1 MSKIKTPIKHTEVKD
16 LLDEDTA
23 IAGQKF
29 VCVSFISPED
39 IIKKKEIFFFENYVK
54 TFDLNLSLS
63 KYNKFLNFIS
73 YKYKI
78 DIDDLQ
84 SNFNEFCSDE
94 KSELFDTT
102 LEDNYKNY
110 IDVNEEQLLQN
121 FNELYDFKTSVRG
134 VKIRGS
140 FSSQQEA
147 EIKAKQLRDNDKDH
161 DVYVGQVGLWLPFH
175 PQAYKTGKVDYLNNE
190 LNELMNYKKD
200 NDDVN
205 KEKFDNRVKETK
217 IKAINENIE
226 KAKKNNNK
234 LMQSIDENGN
244 LINADRMDVPGKNLL
259 YGNKTDD
266 PAVEDLRNEL
276 FNSDNVIIGIDK
288 DSDHGLS
295 AIKDRHS
302 ILQEQTTE
310 QTTDQTTEQTTDQTT
325 EQTSHQ
331 TTEQT

>member
-1 MSKIKTPIKHTEVKD
+1 MSTKKSSKKHTEVKD
-16 LLDEDTA
+16 LLDEDTP

-39 IIKKKEIFFFENYVK
+39 IIKKKELFYFENFVK

-73 YKYKI
+73 FKYKI
-78 DIDDLQ
+78 DIEDLQ
-84 SNFNEFCSDE
+84 SNFNEFCSEE

-110 IDVNEEQLLQN
+110 IEVNEEKLLEN
-121 FNELYDFKTSVRG
+121 FNELYDFQTSVRG

-140 FSSQQEA
+140 FPSQHEA
-147 EIKAKQLRDNDKDH
+147 EVKAKQLRDNDKNH

-175 PQAYKTGKVDYLNNE
+175 PQAYKTGKVEYLNSE
-190 LNELMNYKKD
+190 LNQLMNNKKN
-200 NDDVN
+200 NDEVN
-205 KEKFDNRVKETK
+205 KENFDNRVKATK

-234 LMQSIDENGN
+234 LMQSVDENGN

-259 YGNKTDD
+259 YGEKTNN
-266 PAVEDLRNEL
+266 PEIEDLRNEL
-276 FNSDNVIIGIDK
+276 FNSDDVIIGVNK
-288 DSDHGLS
+288 DSDYGAS
-295 AIKDRHS
+295 AILERQKQQQQS
-302 ILQEQTTE
+302 QEQTTE
-310 QTTDQTTEQTTDQTT
+310 EA
-325 EQTSHQ
+325 E
-331 TTEQT
+331 

>member
-1 MSKIKTPIKHTEVKD
+1 MSKIKTSIKHNDVAD

-39 IIKKKEIFFFENYVK
+39 IIKKKELFFFENYVK

-78 DIDDLQ
+78 NADDLQ
-84 SNFNEFCSDE
+84 SNFNEFCSEE

-110 IDVNEEQLLQN
+110 IDVNEEKLLEN

-140 FSSQQEA
+140 FNSQHEA
-147 EIKAKQLRDNDKDH
+147 EIKAKQLRDNDKNH

-190 LNELMNYKKD
+190 LNQLMNYKKD
-200 NDDVN
+200 NDEST
-205 KEKFDNRVKETK
+205 KQQFDNRVKETK
-217 IKAINENIE
+217 IKAITENIE

-234 LMQSIDENGN
+234 LMQSIDETGN

-259 YGNKTDD
+259 YGQKTDD
-266 PAVEDLRNEL
+266 PEVENLRNEL

-288 DSDHGLS
+288 ESDHGLS
-295 AIKDRHS
+295 AIKDRSSKLHDQTS
-302 ILQEQTTE
+302 EQTTE
-310 QTTDQTTEQTTDQTT
+310 QPT
-325 EQTSHQ
+325 
-331 TTEQT
+331 

>member
-1 MSKIKTPIKHTEVKD
+1 MSTKKASKKHTEVKD
-16 LLDEDTA
+16 LLDEDTP

-29 VCVSFISPED
+29 VCVSFISPDD
-39 IIKKKEIFFFENYVK
+39 IIKKKEIFYFENFVK

-73 YKYKI
+73 FKYKI
-78 DIDDLQ
+78 DIEELQ
-84 SNFNEFCSDE
+84 SNFNEFCSEE

-102 LEDNYKNY
+102 LEDYYKNY
-110 IDVNEEQLLQN
+110 IEVNEEKLLEN
-121 FNELYDFKTSVRG
+121 YNELYDFQTSVRG

-140 FSSQQEA
+140 FSSQHEA
-147 EIKAKQLRDNDKDH
+147 EIKAKQLRDYDKNH

-175 PQAYKTGKVDYLNNE
+175 PQAYKTGKVEYLNSE
-190 LNELMNYKKD
+190 LNQLMNYKND
-200 NDDVN
+200 NDEIN

-259 YGNKTDD
+259 YGKKTDN
-266 PAVEDLRNEL
+266 PEIENLRNEL
-276 FNSDNVIIGIDK
+276 FDSDDVIIGVNK
-288 DSDHGLS
+288 DSDYGAG
-295 AIKDRHS
+295 AILERQK
-302 ILQEQTTE
+302 QKEQTIDNTS
-310 QTTDQTTEQTTDQTT
+310 
-325 EQTSHQ
+325 EQTSQ
-331 TTEQT
+331 QISEKTSE

>member
-1 MSKIKTPIKHTEVKD
+1 M
-16 LLDEDTA
+16 
-23 IAGQKF
+23 
-29 VCVSFISPED
+29 
-39 IIKKKEIFFFENYVK
+39 
-54 TFDLNLSLS
+54 
-63 KYNKFLNFIS
+63 NFIS

-295 AIKDRHS
+295 AIKDRHP
-302 ILQEQTTE
+302 ILQE
-310 QTTDQTTEQTTDQTT
+310 QTTEQTTDQTT

-331 TTEQT
+331 TTEQTPE

>member
-295 AIKDRHS
+295 AIKDRHP
-302 ILQEQTTE
+302 ILQE
-310 QTTDQTTEQTTDQTT
+310 QTTEQTTDQTT

-331 TTEQT
+331 TTEQTPE

>member
-1 MSKIKTPIKHTEVKD
+1 MSKIKTSIKHDDVAD

-29 VCVSFISPED
+29 VCVSFISPEE
-39 IIKKKEIFFFENYVK
+39 IIKKKEIFFFENYIK

-78 DIDDLQ
+78 NADDLQ
-84 SNFNEFCSDE
+84 SNFNEFCSEE

-110 IDVNEEQLLQN
+110 IDVNEEKLLEN

-140 FSSQQEA
+140 FNSQHEA
-147 EIKAKQLRDNDKDH
+147 EIKAKQLRDNDKNH

-190 LNELMNYKKD
+190 LNQLMNYKKD
-200 NDDVN
+200 NDEST
-205 KEKFDNRVKETK
+205 KQQFDNRVKETK
-217 IKAINENIE
+217 IKAITENIE

-234 LMQSIDENGN
+234 LMQSIDETGN

-259 YGNKTDD
+259 YGQKTDD
-266 PAVEDLRNEL
+266 PEVENLRNEL

-288 DSDHGLS
+288 ESDHGLS
-295 AIKDRHS
+295 AINDRQS
-302 ILQEQTTE
+302 KSQEQTIEQTTE
-310 QTTDQTTEQTTDQTT
+310 QTTDKSSE
-325 EQTSHQ
+325 
-331 TTEQT
+331 